1 MKLQDYLS
9 KIDVSEDSAL
19 YPRLFNLLRALVYLK
34 VFRRDLEFALMQ
46 SIRTQPMLYQV
57 ALDYSH
63 ILEQYW
69 DALEDRM

>member
-34 VFRRDLEFALMQ
+34 VFRSDLEFALMQ
-46 SIRTQPMLYQV
+46 SIRTQPMLYQGHSII
-57 ALDYSH
+57 A
-63 ILEQYW
+63 IF
-69 DALEDRM
+69 